1 MWGDGQ
7 AQVSVLVL
15 LKGEEV
21 AADSRPEAGMLEGG
35 KTLVQEGRLSGASLP
50 LCCMQCFEHM
60 HLCPLGLGLLVSGL
74 IP

>member
-1 MWGDGQ
+1 MRRQGRVWGDGQ

-35 KTLVQEGRLSGASLP
+35 KALVQEGRLCRRISPSVLHAML
-50 LCCMQCFEHM
+50 
-60 HLCPLGLGLLVSGL
+60 
-74 IP
+74 